1 MSLARPF
8 SAARRTVDAPL
19 EATEPKRSQGASW
32 AALKLTDFAVA
43 AASFGD
49 EESAI
54 RGANE
59 RIAQTLGANAAAI
72 IDNRG
77 IAAAL
82 GFGPGEI
89 PHRTLCEL
97 VDTRGS
103 ELHVAGVGPCHAL
116 VEPIDG
122 AKREA
127 LVLARRDRDFSR
139 DERDLAHG
147 LAGVLGLT
155 VRLLRSAEKERRLRK
170 ASELQHEEN
179 NRLLGSLKERK
190 QLLERLSRIQG
201 SIVRRRALDEVLEAI
216 VAGAHE
222 LLGDETVGLR
232 LVDPEDPR
240 TLILVASAGISPEL
254 AKKERRSQ
262 TGVGAGGRAAA
273 EKKLVVL
280 EDYSVRHRGLPAFAA
295 DGIRSAMA
303 APVRERGEVVGSLV
317 VATHE
322 DGRRY
327 SQVER
332 EMLVAFAEHASLAL
346 TDAKLVNDTLEQA
359 LHDSLTGLPNRLL
372 LRDRLDQ
379 ALERSARQA
388 GSVAAL
394 FVDLDAFKTVNDSLG
409 HAAGDEVLVEAAKRI
424 LTCVRAGDTAARF
437 GGDEFVVL
445 LENVDGAQVADVAA
459 RVLDELER
467 PFEVR
472 DRELIIGA
480 SIGIAMSGADDD
492 DLLRNADLAL
502 YRAKETG
509 KGRSQVYEPKMHT
522 AVVDRMELES
532 GLTKALRTDEL
543 ALHFQP
549 IVELA
554 TGSLAGLEALV
565 RWRHPER
572 GLLLPNDFVPI
583 AEDGRL
589 MVPLGRWV
597 LRKACEEMT
606 RWGGPPTAGLSVNV
620 STAQLHDTNL
630 RDDVAAALDQSGL
643 DPQRLVL
650 ELTETAF
657 MTDIAAAGDRLTQ
670 LKELGIRIAIDD
682 FGTGNASLQHLAQ
695 FPIDILKIDRSF
707 VAQVGAQGTGE
718 AIARSIIDLGENL
731 DLVVVAEGIE
741 TADQQRSL
749 TEMGCVFGQ
758 GFHLARPVRIDDLD
772 RDIANSGA

>member
-8 SAARRTVDAPL
+8 SAARRAVDAPL
-19 EATEPKRSQGASW
+19 EATEPKQPQGASW

-59 RIAQTLGANAAAI
+59 RIAQTLEADAAAI

-77 IAAAL
+77 IVAAL

-89 PHRTLCEL
+89 PHRTLYEL

-103 ELHVAGVGPCHAL
+103 ELRVAGVGACHAL

-127 LVLARRDRDFSR
+127 LVLARRGRDFSR

-232 LVDPEDPR
+232 LVDPEDPQ

-254 AKKERRSQ
+254 AMEEHRSR
-262 TGVGAGGRAAA
+262 TGVGAGGLAAA
-273 EKKLVVL
+273 EKRLVVL

-332 EMLVAFAEHASLAL
+332 EMLVALAEHASLAL

-379 ALERSARQA
+379 ALERSTRG

-565 RWRHPER
+565 RWRHPQR

-597 LRKACEEMT
+597 LHKACEEIT
-606 RWGGPPTAGLSVNV
+606 RWGGPPTAALSVNV

-630 RDDVAAALDQSGL
+630 RDDVAAALDQCGL

-731 DLVVVAEGIE
+731 DLIVVAEGIE

-772 RDIANSGA
+772 ADTANSGA